1 LELAGVTAGSAT
13 SAVAQMVSV
22 KSRIADFVIRL
33 SRARHTD
40 GYMWD
45 TVREKNIPL
54 RQNKFF
60 FIFGP
65 GAGKSHPIGEFDHD

>member
-1 LELAGVTAGSAT
+1 
-13 SAVAQMVSV
+13 
-22 KSRIADFVIRL
+22 
-33 SRARHTD
+33 
-40 GYMWD
+40 MWD